1 MQAVKGYIS
10 NGRFTPTDGAILPDY
25 VRAVLVIAEIAEESH
40 DNFWKE
46 FDRLVDASAH
56 EEMPEFPRLQ
66 FGREPIIF
74 TED

>member
-10 NGRFTPTDGAILPDY
+10 NGRFTPTDGAILPSY
-25 VRAVLVIAEIAEESH
+25 VRAVLVIEEIAEKPQ

-46 FDRLVDASAH
+46 FDRLVDASTH
-56 EEMPEFPRLQ
+56 EEMPEFPRLK
-66 FGREPIIF
+66 FGREPIVF